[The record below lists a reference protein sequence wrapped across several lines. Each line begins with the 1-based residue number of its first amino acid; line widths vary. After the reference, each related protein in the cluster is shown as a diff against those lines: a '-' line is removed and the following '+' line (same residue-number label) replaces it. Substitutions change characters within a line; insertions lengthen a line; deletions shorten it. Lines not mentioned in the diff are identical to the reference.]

1 MEYGRILIKILMME
15 IFLMKMAVIQNV
27 CLKLIIYVIFR
38 INYRLGSHFV
48 SIAKNILVEFSY
60 INK

>member
-1 MEYGRILIKILMME
+1 MEYGRILIKIVMME
-15 IFLMKMAVIQNV
+15 IFLMEMAVIQNV

-48 SIAKNILVEFSY
+48 SIAKIF
-60 INK
+60 